1 MIGCTTALL
10 APCLLLI
17 LECSN
22 LVQSFHAVAP
32 LALSNVRTSSVSAA
46 RPRSFSLL
54 PQLYSTTA
62 PTSNEATSSAAAKEE
77 LLKRDRYVATNRFTV
92 RPGREAKFEKRW
104 ADRSS
109 RLASLDGFKYFH
121 LMRRVALED
130 KVNSGNDP
138 LGNSDPFGN
147 YVSFTIW
154 QEKKHFNAWRAG
166 DAFKEAHGG
175 TSLFAFVTTM
185 VSSAMVLK
193 GAPKPAFYDGLLQ
206 QSVSPESVPE
216 TVDGWRDVDADGV
229 SILPA
234 ECFVACNQFFVP
246 FENSYAFEQRWKNRT
261 SKLKECDGFVSFSL
275 MRRDVKAKGHGIS
288 PMGEEEPTY
297 MSCTIWKDR
306 ESFDGWKSGAA
317 FKEAH
322 GSGPSEEKKDGGD
335 EKKQPPAPLW
345 SRPPVPVFY
354 EGTLVISSP
363 EGA

>member
-1 MIGCTTALL
+1 MKNPTTLSV
-10 APCLLLI
+10 LLL
-17 LECSN
+17 
-22 LVQSFHAVAP
+22 
-32 LALSNVRTSSVSAA
+32 LSSIHTVFTFQIPVSKSV
-46 RPRSFSLL
+46 
-54 PQLYSTTA
+54 
-62 PTSNEATSSAAAKEE
+62 AAASRLLSAPPAIEE
-77 LLKRDRYVATNRFTV
+77 TSPSTNEEREAKLLSRDRYIATNRFTV
-92 RPGREAKFEKRW
+92 RPNSQAKFEKRW

-109 RLASLDGFKYFH
+109 RLASLEGFRYFH
-121 LMRRVALED
+121 LMRRVALENE
-130 KVNSGNDP
+130 VNSGIDP
-138 LGNSDPFGN
+138 LANIDEFGN

-193 GAPKPAFYDGLLQ
+193 GAPKPAFYDGLLH
-206 QSVSPESVPE
+206 QSIVPDAVPE
-216 TVDGWRDVDADGV
+216 TVDGWRSIEADGKN
-229 SILPA
+229 ILPA

-246 FENSYAFEQRWKNRT
+246 PSNAVEFEQRWADRT
-261 SKLKECDGFVSFSL
+261 TKLKECEGFVSFDL
-275 MRRDVKAKGHGIS
+275 LRRDVKAKGHGIA

-306 ESFDGWKSGAA
+306 AAFNAWKNGNA

-322 GSGPSEEKKDGGD
+322 GEKKEGEEKSRM
-335 EKKQPPAPLW
+335 PLW
-345 SRPPVPVFY
+345 SKPPLPVFY